1 MRISRTAVFLLGIW
15 ILVSL
20 VLMGA
25 MADEQQLRSG
35 RYVNSAGVLLP
46 PDAAPPSRQYVRT
59 FQLDHTYMEWFRTI
73 YKGTFG
79 HRIIA
84 EPLIRFDKD
93 FNLIP
98 AAANRWVA
106 AEDGLSWTFYLRDD
120 LEFSDGRPL
129 TAHDYV
135 FTLRRGADPKNAY
148 DVEWYYRPIKNWAEV
163 VAGRVP
169 VDSLGVHAVDDFTLL
184 VETEDPC
191 AYLPDL
197 LVDSWVSPR
206 QAVEKYGDTWSTR
219 PETSIASGP
228 FYLEEWTKANRIVLR
243 ANPRYHGPAKPYLE
257 ALIAKLH
264 NASTPPPMLA
274 SYEANEVD
282 HVIVT
287 NHAELARIKTDSRL
301 REELHAYTDFA
312 TYYLTMDTYN
322 APFDNLKVR
331 QAFSHAIDR
340 EAICRSALQGFAIPA
355 YSMLPPG
362 FPAAEPESLKPA
374 QVFDPVLARRLLA
387 EAGYP
392 AGEGFPRVEFWVRRD
407 VRPVHEAGE
416 AIQAMI
422 KQNLGIE
429 VTVRNM
435 EVKTFMDAINNHNLQ
450 LGLVRFGA
458 DFIDPSSLMNLW
470 LSMGRHAWKN
480 VLFDNLVVRAGG
492 IMGDTQR
499 RMDTYRAAERILV
512 EEIGG
517 LFVWHTTMNQ
527 IWKSNIKGEALEPN
541 ALGFQAWRGEQIGNT
556 SFTLYVTDDEPD
568 SGSDTFW
575 NRWFRN

>member
-1 MRISRTAVFLLGIW
+1 MRLSRTVVILLGLW
-15 ILVSL
+15 TFVGLL
-20 VLMGA
+20 LMGVTA
-25 MADEQQLRSG
+25 AEQQRRSE
-35 RYVNSAGVLLP
+35 RYVSSAGVLLP
-46 PDAAPPSRQYVRT
+46 PDAAPPSEQYVRT

-135 FTLRRGADPKNAY
+135 FTLQRGADPKNAY

-206 QAVEKYGDTWSTR
+206 QAIEKYGDTWSTR

-243 ANPRYHGPAKPYLE
+243 ANPRYHGAAKPYLE
-257 ALIAKLH
+257 ALVAKLH

-274 SYEANEVD
+274 SYEADEVD

-287 NHAELARIKTDSRL
+287 NHAELARIKTDARL

-362 FPAAEPESLKPA
+362 FPAAEPEALKPA
-374 QVFDPVLARRLLA
+374 QDFDPVLARRLLA

-392 AGEGFPRVEFWVRRD
+392 AGVGFPRVEFWVRRD

-429 VTVRNM
+429 VAVRNM
-435 EVKTFMDAINNHNLQ
+435 EVKTFMDAINNHDLQ

-480 VLFDNLVVRAGG
+480 PLFDQLVVRAGG
-492 IMGDTQR
+492 IMGDTQS
-499 RMDTYRAAERILV
+499 RMDTYREAERIMV

-556 SFTLYVTDDEPD
+556 SFTLYVTDEEPD
-568 SGSDTFW
+568 SGSGNFW
-575 NRWFRN
+575 NGWFQK